1 MKKYAVITMDVED
14 WYHTYFPEVDVDRS
28 ISLLDGLDVALEI
41 MKKENIKG
49 SFFVVAEI
57 AEMLAKKI
65 RAMDEAGHDIGCH
78 NYQHLRP
85 VTMSLE
91 NYRKQL
97 IEAKKKNVKIPPHA
111 DAHGGVKTKQF
122 YADLI
127 SVCSS

>member
-14 WYHTYFPEVDVDRS
+14 WYHTYFPEADVDRS

-78 NYQHLRP
+78 NYQ
-85 VTMSLE
+85 
-91 NYRKQL
+91 Q
-97 IEAKKKNVKIPPHA
+97 
-111 DAHGGVKTKQF
+111 
-122 YADLI
+122 
-127 SVCSS
+127 